1 MLTFR
6 VPPPR
11 LLRSGD
17 DADTLVGA
25 YHRALWKNWRRRDR
39 VLALA
44 LTGVAAATGRLCW
57 NGRWNALSRSDIAL
71 AHAGADGPPGL
82 DDYIGMAE
90 RKGIHRLLN
99 PGAFPLASNPLKNK
113 HLFAKRCR
121 QAEIGRASCRE
132 RVCQYV

>member
-11 LLRSGD
+11 ILRSGD

-57 NGRWNALSRSDIAL
+57 TGRWYALSRSHLAL
-71 AHAGADGPPGL
+71 PPSGANGPPGL
-82 DDYIGMAE
+82 DESIHIAD
-90 RKGIHRLLN
+90 RKCIHPLLK
-99 PGAFPLASNPLKNK
+99 PGP
-113 HLFAKRCR
+113 
-121 QAEIGRASCRE
+121 
-132 RVCQYV
+132 